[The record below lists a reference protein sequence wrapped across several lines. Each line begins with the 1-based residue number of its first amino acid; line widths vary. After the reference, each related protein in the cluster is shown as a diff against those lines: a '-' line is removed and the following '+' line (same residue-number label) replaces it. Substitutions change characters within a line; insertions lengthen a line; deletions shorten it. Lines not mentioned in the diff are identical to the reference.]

1 MAVESLG
8 MIEVRGFLG
17 AVVAADAALKA
28 ANVQLSDMPITRGGL
43 VTVLLTGDVAAV
55 NASVDAGV
63 ASIEDFNC
71 LISQHVIARM
81 DNQTAVM
88 AQPPLPDD
96 PDPKPEA
103 PKPVVDQPAPLA
115 EPQIDE
121 PSSVTDS
128 DTQADAPKTENAS
141 AQPEAVPEKPQ
152 VSKST
157 ASAKPEAKQPATQTS
172 STPQKP
178 ITGDEKTWV
187 TDKQELEKMRV
198 VDLRRQAY
206 RMNIKTLTKKQ
217 IKMGNKKTLV
227 QAILDDLQ
235 RRDNTWI

>member
-1 MAVESLG
+1 M
-8 MIEVRGFLG
+8 
-17 AVVAADAALKA
+17 
-28 ANVQLSDMPITRGGL
+28 
-43 VTVLLTGDVAAV
+43 
-55 NASVDAGV
+55 
-63 ASIEDFNC
+63 
-71 LISQHVIARM
+71 
-81 DNQTAVM
+81 
-88 AQPPLPDD
+88 PDD

-128 DTQADAPKTENAS
+128 DAQADAPKTENAS

-152 VSKST
+152 ASKPT
-157 ASAKPEAKQPATQTS
+157 VSAKPEAKQPATQTS

-235 RRDNTWI
+235 RRDNT

>member
-63 ASIEDFNC
+63 AIIEDFNC

-88 AQPPLPDD
+88 AQHHC
-96 PDPKPEA
+96 
-103 PKPVVDQPAPLA
+103 QMI
-115 EPQIDE
+115 QIRSRKRQNR
-121 PSSVTDS
+121 SSIN
-128 DTQADAPKTENAS
+128 QHH
-141 AQPEAVPEKPQ
+141 
-152 VSKST
+152 
-157 ASAKPEAKQPATQTS
+157 
-172 STPQKP
+172 
-178 ITGDEKTWV
+178 
-187 TDKQELEKMRV
+187 
-198 VDLRRQAY
+198 
-206 RMNIKTLTKKQ
+206 
-217 IKMGNKKTLV
+217 
-227 QAILDDLQ
+227 
-235 RRDNTWI
+235 

>member
-81 DNQTAVM
+81 DHQTAVM
-88 AQPPLPDD
+88 ARPPLPDD

-103 PKPVVDQPAPLA
+103 SKPVVAQPAPLA

-121 PSSVTDS
+121 PSSATDS

-141 AQPEAVPEKPQ
+141 VQPETVPEKPQ
-152 VSKST
+152 VSKT
-157 ASAKPEAKQPATQTS
+157 AASKKPEAEAKQPATHTS
-172 STPQKP
+172 SNAQKP

-187 TDKQELEKMRV
+187 TDKQDLEKMRV

-235 RRDNTWI
+235 RRDNI